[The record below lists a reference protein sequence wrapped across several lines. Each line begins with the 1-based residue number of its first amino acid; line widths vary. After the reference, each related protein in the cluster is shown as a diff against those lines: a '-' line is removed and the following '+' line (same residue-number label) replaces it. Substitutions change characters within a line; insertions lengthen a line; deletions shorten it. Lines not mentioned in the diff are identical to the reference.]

1 MRLPEFALEA
11 GWCAASQEHCPGR
24 ACGHVESPDASAARA
39 AEVPPEWDVRGVLPC
54 LGCKRPGEGRS

>member
-39 AEVPPEWDVRGVLPC
+39 AEVPPE
-54 LGCKRPGEGRS
+54 